1 MTNKEQKYLFYLWE
15 TGDTTIFREKFSNLS
30 LQDKEDFV
38 IWFNNITSPHINP
51 NINFVELYNSE
62 RQTFENFLHHQYPS
76 LKGLL
81 LETRELS
88 Y

>member
-1 MTNKEQKYLFYLWE
+1 MNKEEKYLFYLWE
-15 TGDTTIFREKFSNLS
+15 IREITIFRERFNNLS

-38 IWFNNITSPHINP
+38 IWFNNITNPHINL
-51 NINFVELYNSE
+51 NMNAELYSFE
-62 RQTFENFLHHQYPS
+62 RQTFELFLHHQHPS

-81 LETRELS
+81 LENRQLC